1 MFYPFC
7 FYQKKIVKVKKVRLS
22 LNELGFLRGMAIF
35 DYLIFLQGKP
45 IFLSDHLK
53 RFLKNAKTVFGEDF
67 KLKEKEIE
75 KIIKKLIEKNKIKN
89 GAIRLIL
96 SGGKTF
102 DGKTYLGK
110 PNFFVLIEKLFFPP
124 KSFYE
129 KGIKLITFEF
139 ERPFFEMKHTFYFP
153 LLLSQKR
160 LLKEKALEPLY
171 VFKGKVLESA
181 TSNFFIFKDNTLITP
196 KERIFQG
203 ITRKKV
209 IELAKKFFKVKE
221 REIKL
226 SEVFEAE
233 EAFISATGKGV
244 LPVIKID
251 QKTIGKGKPGKVTKT
266 LMKLYFE
273 LLEKEVEKN

>member
-1 MFYPFC
+1 MLYPFC
-7 FYQKKIVKVKKVRLS
+7 FYQKKIVKTKKVRLP

-35 DYLIFLQGKP
+35 DYLIFLQRKP

-67 KLKEKEIE
+67 KFKEKEIE
-75 KIIKKLIEKNKIKN
+75 KIIKKLIEKNKVKN

-110 PNFFVLIEKLFFPP
+110 PNFLVLIEKLFFPP

-171 VFKGKVLESA
+171 VSKGKVLESA
-181 TSNFFIFKDNTLITP
+181 TSNFFIFKDNALITP

-203 ITRKKV
+203 ITRKK
-209 IELAKKFFKVKE
+209 IIKLAKKFFKVKE

-233 EAFISATGKGV
+233 EAFITATGKGV